1 MGNQGEVRDGPPE
14 KGGRRAPEPGARAM
28 KVERITLTHVRIP
41 LIEPFRISN
50 GEVSDK
56 DGILVRVDAGG
67 LAGMGEA
74 SPMAGSYY
82 SDDTP
87 ASVWKFLSDRII
99 PAAFAAKADSV
110 ASINRL
116 LRRTGGS
123 SFARAGLETAFWDL
137 EARSAGKPLYQL
149 IGGYNVP
156 VESGLEVGITNGI
169 PALIATI
176 EKYLAEGYKRVKI
189 KIQPGWDVGPLGEI
203 RQRFGD
209 IPLMVDANGAY
220 AREDI
225 PHLRSLDAFGL
236 MMIEQPLPGDDLR
249 GHAEL
254 QGKIRTPVCLDEGA
268 GDLAAVRRAI
278 RMNSCRLVNIKIQRV
293 GGLANAIAVHDL
305 CASVGM
311 PVWAGTMPE
320 LGIGGAQTLHLATLP
335 NFAFPTDVESSAR
348 WFIDDIIEPLITV
361 REGMIKIPV
370 GTGNCYEPAE
380 AAIRRFRVDERVFE
394 P

>member
-1 MGNQGEVRDGPPE
+1 
-14 KGGRRAPEPGARAM
+14 M

-41 LIEPFRISN
+41 LVEPYRISN
-50 GEVSDK
+50 GEVSEK

-74 SPMAGSYY
+74 SPMAGSFY

-87 ASVWKFLSDRII
+87 ASVWKFLTDWLI
-99 PAAFAAKADSV
+99 PAVLAAKVDSV
-110 ASINRL
+110 AAINRVL
-116 LRRTGGS
+116 DRAGGS
-123 SFARAGLETAFWDL
+123 PFARAGLETAFWDL
-137 EARSAGKPLYQL
+137 EARAAGKPLYEL

-156 VESGLEVGITNGI
+156 VESGLAVGITKGI
-169 PALIATI
+169 PAMIATI

-220 AREDI
+220 SREDI
-225 PHLRSLDAFGL
+225 PHLQSLDAFGL
-236 MMIEQPLPGDDLR
+236 VMIEQPLPGDDLR
-249 GHAEL
+249 GHADL
-254 QGKIRTPVCLDEGA
+254 QGKIRTPLCLDEGA
-268 GDLAAVRRAI
+268 GDIRAVRRAI
-278 RMNSCRLVNIKIQRV
+278 RMKSCRIVDIKIQRV

-311 PVWAGTMPE
+311 SVSAGTMPE

-335 NFAFPTDVESSAR
+335 NFAYPTDVESSAR
-348 WFIDDIIEPLITV
+348 WFIDDVIAPLITV
-361 REGMIKIPV
+361 REGMITIPA
-370 GTGNCYEPAE
+370 GIGNCYEPAE
-380 AAIRRFRVDERVFE
+380 SAIGRFRVAERVFGA
-394 P
+394 